1 MSTSPESAELVKHR
15 LVLEQEA
22 RKWDYRKLELQYL
35 EAGQHLRSLNQLMWQ
50 VPGMAIAITGGLWY
64 GATTVE
70 SSLPRTW
77 VFVFT
82 AIVDLLTVAVLW
94 RLRERIQSN
103 IDQQSNFSGQPGNK
117 DGRKGTVVACW
128 SFALLT
134 AALMSG
140 FAAYYPEA
148 LAKKRVSEQSSTRH
162 DVIVEVLPQQ
172 CVSPKPLGIPFKTT
186 PKTTRPC
193 TP

>member
-1 MSTSPESAELVKHR
+1 MSTSSESAELVKHQ
-15 LVLEQEA
+15 LALDLEA

-35 EAGQHLRSLNQLMWQ
+35 EAGQHFRSLNQLMWQ

-70 SSLPRTW
+70 SSLPRAW

-82 AIVDLLTVAVLW
+82 AIVDLLTVAVLL
-94 RLRERIQSN
+94 RLRERIQIH
-103 IDQQSNFSGQPGNK
+103 IDHQSNFSGQSGNT
-117 DGRKGTVVACW
+117 DGRKGTVVAWW
-128 SFALLT
+128 SFALFT
-134 AALMSG
+134 AAALSAL
-140 FAAYYPEA
+140 AAYNPEA
-148 LAKKRVSEQSSTRH
+148 FVKKPAPEQSRMRH
-162 DVIVEVLPQQ
+162 DVVVEVVPQQ
-172 CVSPKPLGIPFKTT
+172 CVSPRPLGVAFKTA

>member
-1 MSTSPESAELVKHR
+1 MSTSPESAELVKHK
-15 LVLEQEA
+15 LALEQEA
-22 RKWDYRKLELQYL
+22 HKWGYRKLELQYL

-82 AIVDLLTVAVLW
+82 AIVDVLTVVILW
-94 RLRERIQSN
+94 RLRERIQIH
-103 IDQQSNFSGQPGNK
+103 IDHQSNFSDQPGKK
-117 DGRKGTVVACW
+117 DGRKRTVIVCW

-134 AALMSG
+134 AAFMSMV
-140 FAAYYPEA
+140 AAYYPEA
-148 LAKKRVSEQSSTRH
+148 LAKKPAIEQSRTRH
-162 DVIVEVLPQQ
+162 DVVVEVVPQQ
-172 CVSPKPLGIPFKTT
+172 CVSPRPLGLPLKTT